1 MAQGPM
7 ARPPGP
13 CHHGRALIQ
22 RNDLTRTVLTVLF
35 IGGLIASSFWVL
47 RPFLGALVWATMIV
61 AATWPA
67 MLALERRAGGRR
79 WVAVSVMSL
88 LLLLVLIGPLSAA
101 LATLFSHADEI
112 AEQARHL
119 KDIQLPP
126 PPAWLQGLP
135 LVGER
140 IASFWQ
146 NLATGGVQALV
157 VLVTPYLGVATRWL
171 VTQAGGLGAL
181 MLQFVLTVIACAALY
196 ARGEDAAGWALRFGA
211 RLGGAQGE
219 HVIRLSGQAIRGVAL
234 GVVVTAIAQT
244 LVGAIGLAI
253 AQVPFTAVLTLLM
266 FLMAVAQ
273 IGAALV
279 VLAPALWL
287 YWTGS
292 PGMASFLLVVAV
304 FVATMDN
311 VLRPILIKKGAAD
324 LPLVLIFVGVIGGLI
339 SFGLVGIFIGPVVL
353 AVTHTLLNAWVD
365 RTDEREALPAAVP
378 AAAVPLALEERPQ
391 GIEAGH

>member
-1 MAQGPM
+1 M

>member
-1 MAQGPM
+1 M

-365 RTDEREALPAAVP
+365 RTDEREALPATVP
-378 AAAVPLALEERPQ
+378 AAGGPAS
-391 GIEAGH
+391 AGRTAAGD

>member
-1 MAQGPM
+1 M

-79 WVAVSVMSL
+79 WVAVAVMSL

-101 LATLFSHADEI
+101 LATLFSHADQI

-119 KDIQLPP
+119 KDIQVPP
-126 PPAWLQGLP
+126 PPAWLAGLP

-140 IASFWQ
+140 IAAFWQ
-146 NLATGGVQALV
+146 NLATGGVQAIV
-157 VLVTPYLGVATRWL
+157 ALVTPYLGVATRWL

-181 MLQFVLTVIACAALY
+181 MLQFLLTVVACAALY

-287 YWTGS
+287 YWTDS

-365 RTDEREALPAAVP
+365 RTDEREALPATVP
-378 AAAVPLALEERPQ
+378 AAGGPAS
-391 GIEAGH
+391 AGRTAAGD